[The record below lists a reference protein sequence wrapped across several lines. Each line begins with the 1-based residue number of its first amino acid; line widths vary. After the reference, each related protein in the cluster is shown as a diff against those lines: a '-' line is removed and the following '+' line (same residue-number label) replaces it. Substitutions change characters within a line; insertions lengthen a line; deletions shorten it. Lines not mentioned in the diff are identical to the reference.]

1 MISFGDENI
10 EEETTT
16 KPFSSTFFFVLTSLA
31 VDVILQVKIFGKSP
45 VAELL
50 SC

>member
-16 KPFSSTFFFVLTSLA
+16 KPFSSIFFFVLTSLA
-31 VDVILQVKIFGKSP
+31 VDVIFQVKIFGKSP